1 MKEIKKRSFTDSNEQ
16 KTAAKLGGLVCNKN
30 APSVK
35 NAKLGGLVCNKNAP
49 SVKNI

>member
-1 MKEIKKRSFTDSNEQ
+1 MELTKKNASSVARSD
-16 KTAAKLGGLVCNKN
+16 AAKLGGLVCNKN

-49 SVKNI
+49 SIKNA